1 MRSCSSRC
9 HISSSP
15 QQLSLRLLHMSRH
28 VRVPRGLPARCVIC
42 PPPGHDEQIACC
54 QQCIVCRMQPERV
67 QQARKKRLGILIQAR
82 FATPKFLHVRS
93 ELQLQSSIWMYVILT
108 EVSKCHVCCT
118 DMSYRD
124 GILMGAR
131 SQHVKLM
138 KVDSNHNDQKVITA
152 CQRCSHPGLACTEI

>member
-1 MRSCSSRC
+1 MIKLHVASTA
-9 HISSSP
+9 
-15 QQLSLRLLHMSRH
+15 LRNK
-28 VRVPRGLPARCVIC
+28 
-42 PPPGHDEQIACC
+42 
-54 QQCIVCRMQPERV
+54 MQPELGYSK
-67 QQARKKRLGILIQAR
+67 QASKRLGILIQAR